1 MSSVKIPSRYNDDAS
16 YLSGLRSAGTSRP
29 ASGATSH
36 GGRPVSAA
44 SAPTPPPIN
53 PVLLTSNP
61 ASTSQAAYAAA
72 AAGQKVSS
80 LCLPGIMYNSVD
92 ISCPSVHSQID
103 DMYKQLLIYIKGY
116 RRLQIK

>member
-16 YLSGLRSAGTSRP
+16 YLSGPRSAGTSRP

-36 GGRPVSAA
+36 GGRPISAA
-44 SAPTPPPIN
+44 TAPTPPPIN

-72 AAGQKVSS
+72 AAGEKLLS
-80 LCLPGIMYNSVD
+80 LFHSRKLP
-92 ISCPSVHSQID
+92 
-103 DMYKQLLIYIKGY
+103 LICQMFVLTNNPKI
-116 RRLQIK
+116 